1 MALQKMQKEALMRDY
16 GIHAQDT
23 GSSEVQI
30 AVLTQRINE
39 LTEHCKTH
47 HKDFSSERGL
57 LRMVSRRRS
66 LLQYLAKQDEAKYKN
81 LIQRLGLRK

>member
-1 MALQKMQKEALMRDY
+1 MALQKAQKDAIKRDF

-23 GSSEVQI
+23 GSTELQVAI
-30 AVLTQRINE
+30 LTQRINE

-47 HKDFSSERGL
+47 HKDYSCERGL
-57 LRMVSRRRS
+57 LQMVSDRRGV
-66 LLQYLAKQDEAKYKN
+66 LTYLARKNEAKYKD

>member
-1 MALQKMQKEALMRDY
+1 MALQKVQKEVLMQDY

-23 GSSEVQI
+23 GSTEVQVAI
-30 AVLTQRINE
+30 LTQRINE
-39 LTEHCKTH
+39 LTEHCKIH

-57 LRMVSRRRS
+57 LKMVSRRRS
-66 LLQYLAKQDEAKYKN
+66 LLGYLTKQDEAKYKK